1 MTPEQREA
9 ELIEGMHTGW
19 ANGSAPD
26 LEYTP
31 ITAPLPELVRPAEV
45 AALRDEA
52 ARLRMINERLAAENM
67 TLSELAADRWR
78 VIAEL
83 KGRLAD
89 TQLEVTRE
97 RNNCAWIGERSK
109 EQAARIAELEL
120 IIKTVDEYAPRAD
133 VTCDE
138 PGITFVEAVRRMLAD
153 QGKIAYNWQAQ
164 P

>member
-1 MTPEQREA
+1 MSEA
-9 ELIEGMHTGW
+9 ELIQAMHEQR
-19 ANGSAPD
+19 APVD

-89 TQLEVTRE
+89 AQLEVTRE

-109 EQAARIAELEL
+109 EQAARIAELEPL
-120 IIKTVDEYAPRAD
+120 ARITQNGYAGYCRWCGAHEIAPLPFARWLDAMCA
-133 VTCDE
+133 VT
-138 PGITFVEAVRRMLAD
+138 AV
-153 QGKIAYNWQAQ
+153 Q

>member
-31 ITAPLPELVRPAEV
+31 ITAPLPELVRPADV
-45 AALRDEA
+45 AALREEA
-52 ARLRMINERLAAENM
+52 ARLRMINERLARENM

-109 EQAARIAELEL
+109 EQAARIAELEAQL
-120 IIKTVDEYAPRAD
+120 SLVDRYGKWIRGTRKPAPFAVWLERVKGLVDLVDE
-133 VTCDE
+133 
-138 PGITFVEAVRRMLAD
+138 
-153 QGKIAYNWQAQ
+153 AQ

>member
-1 MTPEQREA
+1 MSEA
-9 ELIEGMHTGW
+9 ELIQAMHEQR
-19 ANGSAPD
+19 APD

-45 AALRDEA
+45 AALREEA

-89 TQLEVTRE
+89 AQLEVTRE

-109 EQAARIAELEL
+109 EQAARIAELEARLSLVDRYGKWIRGTRKPAPFAVWLERVKGL
-120 IIKTVDEYAPRAD
+120 IDLVDEARP
-133 VTCDE
+133 
-138 PGITFVEAVRRMLAD
+138 
-153 QGKIAYNWQAQ
+153 
-164 P
+164 

>member
-1 MTPEQREA
+1 MSEA
-9 ELIEGMHTGW
+9 ELIQAMHEQR
-19 ANGSAPD
+19 APD

-31 ITAPLPELVRPAEV
+31 ITAPLPELVRPADV
-45 AALRDEA
+45 AALREEA
-52 ARLRMINERLAAENM
+52 ARLRMINERLARENM

-109 EQAARIAELEL
+109 EQAARIAELEAQL
-120 IIKTVDEYAPRAD
+120 SLVDRYGKWIRGTRKPAPFAVWLERVKGLFDLVDE
-133 VTCDE
+133 
-138 PGITFVEAVRRMLAD
+138 
-153 QGKIAYNWQAQ
+153 AQ

>member
-1 MTPEQREA
+1 MTEQRAAYEA
-9 ELIEGMHTGW
+9 ATIEAMH
-19 ANGSAPD
+19 AQAAPVAPD

-31 ITAPLPELVRPAEV
+31 IADKLPELVRPAEV
-45 AALRDEA
+45 AALREEA
-52 ARLRMINERLAAENM
+52 ARLRMINERLARENM

-109 EQAARIAELEL
+109 E
-120 IIKTVDEYAPRAD
+120 
-133 VTCDE
+133 
-138 PGITFVEAVRRMLAD
+138 
-153 QGKIAYNWQAQ
+153 
-164 P
+164 